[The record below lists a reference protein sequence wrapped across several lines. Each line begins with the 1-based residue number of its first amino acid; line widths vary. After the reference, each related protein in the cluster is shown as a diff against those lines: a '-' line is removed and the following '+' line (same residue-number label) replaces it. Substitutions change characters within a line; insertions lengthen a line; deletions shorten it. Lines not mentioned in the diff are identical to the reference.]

1 MEPGPTQV
9 DDRVIQ
15 ALCTP
20 VVYHQSPEFIATM
33 DGLRPLLR
41 GIYGTDGEIV
51 VLPSSGRGA
60 VEAALA
66 SVREE
71 GRPFV
76 VANNGTFGRMMATI
90 GRAVGLDVIEL
101 AYGSGEVIPRDAIAG
116 ALAGLDRPIL
126 GIVHNETATGMV
138 NDITGLAD
146 LVHARDGLLLVDA
159 VSSLGG
165 AELAVDRNGVD
176 FCVSATQKS
185 MGAIAGL
192 SFVSVSDRALR
203 ELDARTDL
211 ARGSYLDLRRWWDMW
226 VAAEEGGRL
235 RSGYRRLPW
244 TMPTHLAGALLR
256 ACELAY
262 EEGLKERWERHR
274 RCGEALRAALG
285 ALGMPVLAPEG
296 HASDTVTAFGRP
308 GLDAKGLKRRMDERH
323 GVRLA
328 TGMDDD
334 AATTM
339 RIAHMAET
347 ARPGPLLQTLAA
359 LAVELD
365 ALGLGTGADPT
376 RTFLTTWS
384 TP

>member
-1 MEPGPTQV
+1 MLLMEPGPTQV
-9 DDRVIQ
+9 DERVIQ
-15 ALCTP
+15 SLCTP
-20 VVYHQSPEFIATM
+20 VVYHQSPEFTRTM
-33 DGLRPLLR
+33 DDLRPLLR
-41 GIYGTDGEIV
+41 GIYGTEGEV
-51 VLPSSGRGA
+51 VILPASGRGA
-60 VEAALA
+60 VEAVLA

-76 VANNGTFGRMMATI
+76 VPTNGTFGRMMATI
-90 GRAVGLDVIEL
+90 GRAVGLSVVEL
-101 AYGSGEVIPRDAIAG
+101 KHGSGAVVPREEIAE

-138 NDITGLAD
+138 NDLTGLAD

-165 AELAVDRNGVD
+165 AELAADRNGID
-176 FCVSATQKS
+176 FCVSAAQKS

-192 SFVSVSDRALR
+192 SFVAVGDRALR

-226 VAAEEGGRL
+226 VAAEDGGRL
-235 RSGYRRLPW
+235 TSGYRRLPW

-256 ACELAY
+256 ACELAH
-262 EEGLKERWERHR
+262 EEGLKERWDRHR
-274 RCGEALRAALG
+274 RCGEALRAALH
-285 ALGMPVLAPEG
+285 ALGMPVLAPDG
-296 HASDTVTAFGRP
+296 HASDTVTAFGHP
-308 GLDAKGLKRRMDERH
+308 GLDAKDLKRRLADRH

-334 AATTM
+334 AATIL

-347 ARPGPLLQTLAA
+347 ARPGPLVQTLAA
-359 LAVELD
+359 LAAELGANVD
-365 ALGLGTGADPT
+365 AT
-376 RTFLTTWS
+376 RIFLDTWS
-384 TP
+384 AS